1 MMMVLKKHN
10 QYLKALVLG
19 RTEEII
25 PKILFNHKRYR
36 ELYTE
41 IGEVQKALM
50 DNLPPQLQSLVGR
63 YEEAESEQ
71 DGIVIPAVYRQG
83 FLDGVKAAKLL
94 ARYGVVYRFFGM

>member
-1 MMMVLKKHN
+1 MVKTHN
-10 QYLKALVLG
+10 QYVKALVLD

-25 PKILFNHKRYR
+25 QEIRLTNQRYQ

-41 IGEVQKALM
+41 IDEVQAALT
-50 DNLPPQLQSLVGR
+50 DNLPPQLQLLVNR

-83 FLDGVKAAKLL
+83 FLDGVKAANQNVNQIWS
-94 ARYGVVYRFFGM
+94 GP